1 MPLMKYFIPAL
12 LGSLL
17 TITLS
22 AQNDTLI
29 GKVYFNFDQFR
40 LTKNAESN
48 LQELATVLTEKK
60 GIKLIGRTDDRG
72 SNYYNDTLSLRRISS
87 VASFLQNLGIQS
99 EQIATQSAL
108 GKRNPVAIDETNLRK
123 QRELNRMVEIW
134 APIQDRQGLA
144 ASEPVLKSD
153 PPVAPAMT
161 AVKIQEQIKEGKSNI
176 VLNNLNFEGG
186 RHILLPSSQPT
197 LLAVVEVMK
206 NNPQLVVEIRGH
218 ICCSAVNEDGL
229 DIDTGERL
237 LSRNRA
243 REIYQILINNGIAAD
258 RLSYRGMGG
267 SQKIIAEES
276 SEEDRTTN
284 RRVEFII
291 IKR

>member
-1 MPLMKYFIPAL
+1 MPPMKYFIPAL

-48 LQELATVLTEKK
+48 LQQLATVLTEKK

-123 QRELNRMVEIW
+123 KRELNRMVEIW

-243 REIYQILINNGIAAD
+243 REIYQLLINNGIAAD

>member
-1 MPLMKYFIPAL
+1 MKYFIPAL

-48 LQELATVLTEKK
+48 LQQLATVLTEKK

-123 QRELNRMVEIW
+123 KRELNRMVEIW

-206 NNPQLVVEIRGH
+206 NNPLLVVEIRGH

-243 REIYQILINNGIAAD
+243 REIYQLLINNGIAAD

>member
-1 MPLMKYFIPAL
+1 MKYFIPAL

-48 LQELATVLTEKK
+48 LQQLATVLTEKK

-123 QRELNRMVEIW
+123 KRELNRMVEIW

-243 REIYQILINNGIAAD
+243 REIYQLLINNGIAAD

>member
-1 MPLMKYFIPAL
+1 MKYFIPAL

-206 NNPQLVVEIRGH
+206 NNP
-218 ICCSAVNEDGL
+218 NW
-229 DIDTGERL
+229 
-237 LSRNRA
+237 
-243 REIYQILINNGIAAD
+243 
-258 RLSYRGMGG
+258 
-267 SQKIIAEES
+267 
-276 SEEDRTTN
+276 
-284 RRVEFII
+284 
-291 IKR
+291 

>member
-1 MPLMKYFIPAL
+1 MKHLSSAL
-12 LGSLL
+12 LGCLL

-22 AQNDTLI
+22 AQNDILI

-40 LTKNAESN
+40 LTKNAEFN
-48 LQELATVLTEKK
+48 LQELATVLTKKK
-60 GIKLIGRTDDRG
+60 GITFIGRTDDRG
-72 SNYYNDTLSLRRISS
+72 SNYYNDTLSLRRIRS
-87 VASFLQNLGIQS
+87 VVTFLQNLGIQS
-99 EQIATQSAL
+99 EQITTQSVR
-108 GKRNPVAIDETNLRK
+108 GKRNPLAINEPDLQKR
-123 QRELNRMVEIW
+123 RALNRVVEIW
-134 APIQDRQGLA
+134 ASAQESKGLSG
-144 ASEPVLKSD
+144 SEPTTQSD
-153 PPVAPAMT
+153 PPVAPAAT
-161 AVKIQEQIKEGKSNI
+161 AKKIQEQIEEGKSNI
-176 VLNNLNFEGG
+176 VLKNLNFEGG
-186 RHILLPSSQPT
+186 RHVLLPSSQPT
-197 LLAVVEVMK
+197 LQAVLEVMK

-243 REIYQILINNGIAAD
+243 REIYQYLINSGVAAD